1 MALEEFGD
9 ASVISPS
16 VVFPAPR
23 KPVMIVTGT
32 LSSSV
37 MTGWGARYAM
47 RDLDEMVMRKPYVL
61 KVRLT

>member
-1 MALEEFGD
+1 
-9 ASVISPS
+9 
-16 VVFPAPR
+16 
-23 KPVMIVTGT
+23 MIVTGT

-47 RDLDEMVMRKPYVL
+47 RDLDEMEMRKSYVL